1 MADDG
6 NILELDGVTKKYDGF
21 TLENVSFSVPKGS
34 IMGII
39 GQNGSGKTT
48 IINSILN
55 ITKIND
61 GKINIF
67 GKDHIKNECDIK
79 EDIAVVFDE
88 VPFND
93 SFNAKHLNIMFG
105 GLYKNWNK
113 KCFFE
118 YIERLGLPV
127 KKKIGKFSKGMKMK
141 MQIATALSHD
151 AKLLIMDEA
160 TTGLDPV
167 VRSEILDIFCEY
179 LSDGERSIFMSSH
192 ITSDIERAADSL
204 TFIDKGKIL
213 LSGYKDDILDSH
225 AVIKCKKAEF
235 EEISKD
241 DYISARHNDYGA
253 EILTSDK
260 ENAKLKYSGAVI
272 EKTTLDEIM
281 LFYVNREK
289 KVWS

>member
-1 MADDG
+1 MDDCE
-6 NILELDGVTKKYDGF
+6 NVLELNGVTKKYDGF
-21 TLENVSFSVPKGS
+21 TLDNVSFSVPKGS

-61 GKINIF
+61 GKIKIF
-67 GKDHIKNECDIK
+67 GKDHIENERDIK

-93 SFNAKHLNIMFG
+93 GFNAKNLNIMFS

-118 YIERLGLPV
+118 YIERLDLPV

-141 MQIATALSHD
+141 MQIAAALSHD
-151 AKLLIMDEA
+151 AKLLVMDEA

-192 ITSDIERAADSL
+192 ITSDIERVADSL
-204 TFIDKGKIL
+204 TFIDKGRIL

-225 AVIKCKKAEF
+225 AVMRCTKADF
-235 EEISKD
+235 EEISKE
-241 DYISARHNDYGA
+241 DYISARLGDYGV

-260 ENAKLKYSGAVI
+260 ENVKRKYSGAVI